1 MGLKHYA
8 AVVMALGCLIIVAGI
23 ALIYPPAAF
32 IAAGAF
38 LLIGSWLVLD
48 AFGADR

>member
-1 MGLKHYA
+1 MRKYVA
-8 AVVMALGCLIIVAGI
+8 AAGFLGCVLVVAGI
-23 ALIYPPAAF
+23 ALIYPPAAI

>member
-1 MGLKHYA
+1 MGLKVGVA
-8 AVVMALGCLIIVAGI
+8 SGLLGCVLLVVGI
-23 ALIYPPAAF
+23 AFIYPPAAV
-32 IAAGAF
+32 IAAGAI

>member
-1 MGLKHYA
+1 MRKYVA
-8 AVVMALGCLIIVAGI
+8 AAALIGCALLVAGI
-23 ALIYPPAAF
+23 ALIYPPAAL
-32 IAAGAF
+32 IAAGII